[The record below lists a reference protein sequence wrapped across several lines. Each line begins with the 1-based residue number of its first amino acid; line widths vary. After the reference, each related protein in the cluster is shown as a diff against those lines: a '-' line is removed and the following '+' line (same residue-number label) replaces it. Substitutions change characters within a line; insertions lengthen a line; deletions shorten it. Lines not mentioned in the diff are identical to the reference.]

1 MAQTL
6 VQVVLPDGSR
16 RDVPAGRSAREV
28 AESLGLRDVVRALI
42 DGRPRDLST
51 SVEPGARVE
60 FVTFNEPAG
69 REVYWHSTAHLMA
82 QAVKQLFPEAR
93 LAIGPPIE
101 DGFYYDFDIGRPFSP
116 EDLERIEARMRELAA
131 ADQPI
136 ERIEVPREELRRQLA
151 GAGEVYKDEL
161 LTEIPDERVSV
172 YRQDGFADMCRGP
185 HLPRTGLI
193 KAIKL
198 LSTSGAYWR
207 GDEHRPMLQ
216 RIYGVSYPTQEQ
228 LDAHLHRLEEA
239 KKRDHRRLGRELDL
253 FLISDEVGPGMVLW
267 LQRGAQMREIAENFW
282 KQLHRERGY
291 ELVYTPHIARSHL
304 WEISG
309 HLQWYSDSMFGP
321 MEVEEHDY
329 RIKPMNCPFHMM
341 IYKRETRS
349 YRDLPVRIGELGT
362 VYRYERSGVLHGL
375 LRVRS
380 FTQDDAHI
388 FCTAEQIEGE
398 IHNVLD
404 LAFTLYEAF
413 GFREYLVRLSARDPA
428 NPEKYSGSPQIWET
442 AEGVLARVLE
452 KRMLPHQRIEGEAQ
466 FYGPKIDIDLVDA
479 LGRPWQTA
487 TVQFDFN
494 LPVRFGLTY
503 VGEDGKEHVP
513 FVVHR
518 ALFGSMERFFG
529 LLIEHYA
536 GAFPLWLAPEQV
548 RVLPIA
554 DRHVLYAEQ
563 VAERLRSTGMRVD
576 VDRSNE
582 RIAYKVRQAQAMKV
596 PYMLVAGDKEAAG
609 AAVAVRSRSAGDLGP
624 MPLDAFITRLQDEIA
639 AKA

>member
-1 MAQTL
+1 MPQTL
-6 VQVVLPDGSR
+6 VVLPDGSQ
-16 RDVPAGRSAREV
+16 RDVPAGRTALAV
-28 AESLGLRDVVRALI
+28 AGSLGLRDVVGVLI
-42 DGRPRDLST
+42 DGRPRDLAT
-51 SVEPGARVE
+51 PVEAGARVE

-82 QAVKQLFPEAR
+82 QAVKQLFPEAK

-136 ERIEVPREELRRQLA
+136 ERTQVPRDELRRRLA
-151 GAGEVYKDEL
+151 SEGEIYKHEL
-161 LTEIPDERVSV
+161 LEEIPDARVSV
-172 YRQDGFADMCRGP
+172 YQQDGFADMCRGP
-185 HLPRTGLI
+185 HLPSTGLI
-193 KAIKL
+193 KAIRL

-228 LDAHLHRLEEA
+228 LDAHLQRLEEA

-309 HLQWYSDSMFGP
+309 HLQWYNDSMFGP

-404 LAFTLYEAF
+404 LAFALYEAF
-413 GFREYLVRLSARDPA
+413 GFRDYVVRLSARDPA

-452 KRMLPHQRIEGEAQ
+452 KRMLPHRRIEGEAQ

-536 GAFPLWLAPEQV
+536 GAFPVWLAPEQV

-554 DRHVLYAEQ
+554 DRHVVYADQ
-563 VAERLRSTGMRVD
+563 VVDRLRSADIRVH

-596 PYMLVAGDKEAAG
+596 PYMLVVGDKEAAG
-609 AAVAVRSRSAGDLGP
+609 GQVAVRSRSAGDLGP
-624 MPLDAFITRLQDEIA
+624 MPLDAFLKRLQDEVA